1 MTCRETQKRLV
12 DLFDFRPPRDR
23 EAIESHLA
31 ACEHCAREY
40 AAIQTAAGLIQPRF
54 RVEPSPDFKER
65 VMNRITQTE
74 ATPHPRRWVFR
85 LALAAAATVIAILV
99 FAQSGQS
106 PALNLMAQSAEA
118 MSNLQ
123 TVHIVARMRTA
134 PGDNFEYINP
144 AMDWVPLEIW
154 RQFGETSKWRVEK
167 PGRVA
172 VMDGTSS
179 LMLLRPNEVVRGGTR
194 PGFLEWVGTLLQTD
208 KLMENEL
215 AYARAQRAS
224 ARLAEQDSHYVLT
237 VQRVAQGD
245 FRNDWVLN
253 KSVSESNNT
262 RVYRF
267 DRATKRLE
275 GMQLILNAKTGDVPV
290 FEITNITY
298 NESFDPKLFTIDL
311 PANLISSVSPEEMP
325 ATRPLP
331 QTPKEAAALFFD
343 ALSRQDVD
351 ALLTVYPVNAAP
363 AWLKQ
368 IKSLQVVSLGEPFQ
382 SGLYRGWFVP
392 YEITINGETKK
403 HNLAV
408 RNDNAAHRWVFDGG
422 L

>member
-1 MTCRETQKRLV
+1 
-12 DLFDFRPPRDR
+12 
-23 EAIESHLA
+23 
-31 ACEHCAREY
+31 
-40 AAIQTAAGLIQPRF
+40 
-54 RVEPSPDFKER
+54 
-65 VMNRITQTE
+65 
-74 ATPHPRRWVFR
+74 
-85 LALAAAATVIAILV
+85 
-99 FAQSGQS
+99 
-106 PALNLMAQSAEA
+106 
-118 MSNLQ
+118 
-123 TVHIVARMRTA
+123 
-134 PGDNFEYINP
+134 
-144 AMDWVPLEIW
+144 
-154 RQFGETSKWRVEK
+154 
-167 PGRVA
+167 
-172 VMDGTSS
+172 
-179 LMLLRPNEVVRGGTR
+179 
-194 PGFLEWVGTLLQTD
+194 
-208 KLMENEL
+208 
-215 AYARAQRAS
+215 
-224 ARLAEQDSHYVLT
+224 
-237 VQRVAQGD
+237 
-245 FRNDWVLN
+245 
-253 KSVSESNNT
+253 
-262 RVYRF
+262 
-267 DRATKRLE
+267 
-275 GMQLILNAKTGDVPV
+275 MQLILNAKTGDVPV